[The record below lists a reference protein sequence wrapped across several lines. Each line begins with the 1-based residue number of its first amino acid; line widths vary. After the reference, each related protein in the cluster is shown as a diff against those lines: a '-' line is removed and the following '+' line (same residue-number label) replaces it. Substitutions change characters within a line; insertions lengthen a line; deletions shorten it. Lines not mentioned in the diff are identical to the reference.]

1 MRTARHIL
9 STLLVF
15 GLLASGLPLTLP
27 EDANHDKRVDLEDAI
42 LSIRDLVQS
51 AEEPGSF
58 AFEVE
63 TVFTVLNHVA
73 GLKRSIRP
81 VNEEKSKSASLTSSG
96 FYLIPSVDKPARAE
110 NSFPIA
116 EKCSLYES
124 FSLEPAT
131 PPPKRAAS

>member
-9 STLLVF
+9 SALLVF
-15 GLLASGLPLTLP
+15 GLLSSGLPLTLP
-27 EDANHDKRVDLEDAI
+27 EDANHDKQVDLEDAI
-42 LSIRDLVQS
+42 LSIRDLVRT

-58 AFEVE
+58 AVE
-63 TVFTVLNHVA
+63 AETAISVLNHVA

-96 FYLIPSVDKPARAE
+96 FYLIPSVDKPARVE

-116 EKCSLYES
+116 EQCSFYES